1 MGFFSKVFK
10 SVGKVFKKIGK
21 GIKSAFAKVGK
32 FMGKLGILGQIGLG
46 LLLPGIGGMLGK
58 WAVTAMGSSSAI
70 VSAAGH
76 FVNAAVNIGTKV
88 GSVFKTVTE
97 GVTAV
102 VGETVG
108 AALNVIPGADK
119 LVLSATKGLGINAG
133 QGINIANKSFSSIFD
148 VAGKAMTNVAS
159 AGRNLFS
166 MDTLTG
172 TNKFALKDQL
182 QKQLKKDIGDPFR
195 STEQTLAEKIQATDF
210 DAPKLADGSIDQF
223 AIDPNM
229 PIDSSISKALQA
241 PSLAPTAS
249 SSLLA
254 PNMTV
259 PSVSL
264 ENLKG
269 LDLSGIDVDVPTGTI
284 ADTVVKE
291 AVEETPSWMQE
302 QIKKSTD
309 KLVNTFTDAPS
320 QLLNKGLGI
329 NQAPDVIQTQY
340 SSNVVLPD
348 VDSTSIRMSNG
359 VEFDPRAYEQ
369 NQDFFNQNPIG
380 NSAKQWGQHQQYL
393 QYSVM
398 QGGNR

>member
-1 MGFFSKVFK
+1 
-10 SVGKVFKKIGK
+10 
-21 GIKSAFAKVGK
+21 
-32 FMGKLGILGQIGLG
+32 
-46 LLLPGIGGMLGK
+46 
-58 WAVTAMGSSSAI
+58 
-70 VSAAGH
+70 
-76 FVNAAVNIGTKV
+76 
-88 GSVFKTVTE
+88 
-97 GVTAV
+97 
-102 VGETVG
+102 
-108 AALNVIPGADK
+108 
-119 LVLSATKGLGINAG
+119 
-133 QGINIANKSFSSIFD
+133 
-148 VAGKAMTNVAS
+148 
-159 AGRNLFS
+159 
-166 MDTLTG
+166 
-172 TNKFALKDQL
+172 
-182 QKQLKKDIGDPFR
+182 
-195 STEQTLAEKIQATDF
+195 
-210 DAPKLADGSIDQF
+210 
-223 AIDPNM
+223 M